1 MALLD
6 WDENHPQPTE
16 YNDFYGKYIDLVTT
30 PNVVQQLIQQGQNTY
45 AFIRQLNPEQASYRY
60 EEGKWNVKE
69 VIGHLIDTERVMAY
83 RALSIARGEER
94 SLPGFNQDDY
104 VSEANFSERSLQN
117 LSAEYDAQRNA
128 NVSLFSSF
136 DPDHISQVGTANG
149 SEVSIRA
156 LAYIIAGHEQHHLGV
171 LKEKYEISF

>member
-16 YNDFYGKYIDLVTT
+16 YNDFYKKYIDLVTT
-30 PNVVQQLIQQGQNTY
+30 PNIVQELIQQGQNTY
-45 AFIRQLNPEQASYRY
+45 AFIRQLDTEQASHRY
-60 EEGKWNVKE
+60 SAEKWSVKE

-83 RALSIARGEER
+83 RALCIARGEQQ
-94 SLPGFNQDDY
+94 SLPGFDQDNY
-104 VSEANFSERSLQN
+104 VTEANFGERSLQN

-136 DPDHISQVGTANG
+136 DANNISKVGTANG
-149 SEVSIRA
+149 SEVSVRA
-156 LAYIIAGHEQHHLGV
+156 LAYIIAGHERHHLNV
-171 LKEKYEISF
+171 LEEKYEISF